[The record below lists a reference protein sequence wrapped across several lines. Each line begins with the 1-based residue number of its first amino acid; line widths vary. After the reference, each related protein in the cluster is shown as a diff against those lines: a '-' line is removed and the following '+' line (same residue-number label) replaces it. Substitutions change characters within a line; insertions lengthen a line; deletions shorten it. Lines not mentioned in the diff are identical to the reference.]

1 MVRLIVIFI
10 IITLGVLFSLHN
22 DKDNYE
28 QKRKRYIL
36 LVVII
41 LILQSGLRNWA
52 VGSDTYQYYL
62 RFEAISHESWES
74 IISRIVNWQGKEPFY
89 GLFQKIFQY
98 FTNSYQLYLCLV
110 AVIFMSS
117 LGNFIRKN
125 TTHISHAIL
134 AFVIYMGYY
143 YGFFSITGI
152 RQTLATAFI
161 LWSFEYIKQRKLI
174 PFTFFVLIA
183 SLFHITALVFLPL
196 YLIAEMKRTKL
207 IFGIALIGFPLVML
221 YKNELA
227 IFFVFTFGM
236 EERFGVYA
244 EQYYRGGSF
253 ILTSFHILLAVV
265 ALFIM
270 KKTFS
275 IAPEIYRMYNT
286 FALAL
291 FFLPLQWVNPSAGRI
306 SQYFALIMMV
316 WIPLLIDATCIGS
329 KKRRIFLYS
338 IATVSFVI
346 ITSFSILSWDEYKFF
361 WQEMRLP
368 FGY

>member
-1 MVRLIVIFI
+1 MIRLLVIFTI
-10 IITLGVLFSLHN
+10 VAFGVLFSLHN
-22 DKDNYE
+22 DKDHYE
-28 QKRKRYIL
+28 QRRKRYIL

-62 RFEAISHESWES
+62 IFDTIKHQSWNSILAAITNWE
-74 IISRIVNWQGKEPFY
+74 GKEPFY
-89 GLFQKIFQY
+89 GLFQKFFQL
-98 FTNSYQLYLCLV
+98 FTKSYQLYLCLV
-110 AVIFMSS
+110 AVLFMSA
-117 LGNFIRKN
+117 LGNFIHKN
-125 TTHISHAIL
+125 TTRISHAVL

-152 RQTLATAFI
+152 RQTLATAFL

-174 PFTFFVLIA
+174 LFTSFVLIA

-221 YKNELA
+221 FKNELS

-236 EERFGVYA
+236 EERFGTLA

-253 ILTSFHILLAVV
+253 ILTSLHILLAVG

-270 KKTFS
+270 KKALS
-275 IAPEIYRMYNT
+275 LAPEIYRMYNT

-316 WIPLLIDATCIGS
+316 WIPYLIDAICIERA
-329 KKRRIFLYS
+329 KRRIFLYS
-338 IATVSFVI
+338 FAIMAFVI

-361 WQEMRLP
+361 WQDMKLP
-368 FGY
+368 VGY